1 MRFMNTKIF
10 AVVANYPWDSTEV
23 QPWTKSSLFREH
35 REGERGQYTADN
47 KEFQELAMVYST
59 NHKTMSQVI
68 FMQTLSVVI
77 ITQGNLLYQDRSP
90 SFYQMGS

>member
-1 MRFMNTKIF
+1 MNNKIF

-23 QPWTKSSLFREH
+23 KPWTKSSLFREH

-68 FMQTLSVVI
+68 VCTYSLPLSQHRE
-77 ITQGNLLYQDRSP
+77 TCYPLPLAR
-90 SFYQMGS
+90 GS

>member
-1 MRFMNTKIF
+1 M
-10 AVVANYPWDSTEV
+10 VANYPWDSTEV

-68 FMQTLSVVI
+68 FTHTATSQTIMWGGLVI
-77 ITQGNLLYQDRSP
+77 
-90 SFYQMGS
+90 F